1 MYGYMS
7 LVLGLDVGLD
17 AAFSLSLSTKYVC
30 MYVFELEM
38 LSPVESVFL
47 RLSRM
52 RLRSPALP
60 PAQAATWDY
69 FMDKVPDWLW
79 ERYTERIGG
88 AKKNA
93 TIVKNSIGQS
103 FLCMEIALRHEVW
116 FVFLSLS

>member
-1 MYGYMS
+1 MPPFLYRYPQNM
-7 LVLGLDVGLD
+7 
-17 AAFSLSLSTKYVC
+17 YVC

-52 RLRSPALP
+52 RLRSPELP
-60 PAQAATWDY
+60 PAQAAIWDY

-79 ERYTERIGG
+79 ERYTERTGG
-88 AKKNA
+88 KKGKPR
-93 TIVKNSIGQS
+93 IVKNSIGQS

-116 FVFLSLS
+116 FVFLI